1 MRNLWIGALVFALM
15 GVGITSYMT
24 VTHLSG
30 ASVACIGGGG
40 CDEVP
45 ASRFAYLA
53 GIPLPYLGLGF
64 YLTVTALLLAGW
76 RHKLSL
82 DVVLP
87 ALLLLT
93 LSGALFSGY
102 LTGLQA
108 AVIGAFCTW
117 CLASAVTE
125 TTLLALSITLLWV
138 HSRSV
143 KAGAAR

>member
-1 MRNLWIGALVFALM
+1 MALAFALV
-15 GVGITSYMT
+15 GVGIAGYMT
-24 VTHLSG
+24 ATHLFG
-30 ASVACIGGGG
+30 GSVACIGGGG
-40 CDEVP
+40 CEQVQ

-64 YLTVTALLLAGW
+64 YLIVAGLLAAGW
-76 RHKLSL
+76 RGRASL

-87 ALLLLT
+87 VLLLLT

-108 AVIGAFCTW
+108 AVIGAYCVW

-125 TTLLALSITLLWV
+125 TTLLALTIALLWR
-138 HSRSV
+138 HTRSTQ
-143 KAGAAR
+143 AAV